1 MNEPFLINEITHYK
15 CYNIVVEVLS
25 RSDDMSDLRGF
36 EVVTKYQ
43 NQGIRIPK
51 RATALSAGYDIEAAE
66 NITLPSIW
74 QAILANQGVNE
85 AYEGRPLP
93 EANTTF
99 LGSTLVP
106 TGLKAYMPDDE
117 YLLLANRSS
126 NPMKRQLALP
136 NGIGVIDADYYNN
149 DKNEGEIFVQ
159 LINYGLEDVTIK
171 KGERIA
177 QGIFTPY
184 RTIDETGTTFQK
196 RTGGFG
202 SSGL

>member
-1 MNEPFLINEITHYK
+1 MGEK
-15 CYNIVVEVLS
+15 
-25 RSDDMSDLRGF
+25 RGF
-36 EVVTKYQ
+36 EVVSKYKNQ
-43 NQGIRIPK
+43 NIKIPK

-66 NITLPSIW
+66 DITLLSIW
-74 QAILANQGVNE
+74 KALTENQGVNE
-85 AYEGRPLP
+85 AHEGRPLP
-93 EANTTF
+93 EENAAY

-106 TGLKAYMPDDE
+106 TGLKAYMPNDE

-136 NGIGVIDADYYNN
+136 NGVGIIDADYYNN

-184 RTIDETGTTFQK
+184 RTTDESGATFQE